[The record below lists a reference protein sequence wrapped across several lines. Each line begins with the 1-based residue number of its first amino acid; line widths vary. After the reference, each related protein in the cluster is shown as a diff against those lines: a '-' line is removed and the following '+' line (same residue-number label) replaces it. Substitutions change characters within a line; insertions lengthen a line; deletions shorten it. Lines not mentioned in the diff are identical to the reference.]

1 MLVGKT
7 IKGRALLWRD
17 MEPGSVWGASAKS
30 ARQRAVPTW
39 SRMVEGL
46 MDLPPALGIDVGGT
60 NIRAGIVTFSGDF
73 HSVGSVHACETP
85 RPSTPDG
92 LSNALANVRNALGWD
107 GPEAIGFP
115 GRLRAGTVDAATHLD
130 HSWVGRDVSKELSP
144 DNRSTTV
151 LNDADAAGL
160 GEAEFGAAAGSD
172 GLALILTV
180 GTGIGSALVYRG
192 MLLEGTELGLLPCE
206 STTAQGYAAMSV
218 IDQDGLSLE
227 EWAARLGT
235 VLHLYEEL
243 LAPDVIVIGGAA
255 ARRVEQFR
263 PALEVGCP
271 VLPAHLGTTAGVVG
285 AAFAAAKMHV

>member
-1 MLVGKT
+1 
-7 IKGRALLWRD
+7 
-17 MEPGSVWGASAKS
+17 
-30 ARQRAVPTW
+30 
-39 SRMVEGL
+39 
-46 MDLPPALGIDVGGT
+46 MDFHPALGIDVGGT
-60 NIRAGIVTFSGDF
+60 NIRAGIVTFSGDGY
-73 HSVGSVHACETP
+73 SIGSEHACQTP
-85 RPSTPDG
+85 RPSTPES
-92 LSNALANVRNALGWD
+92 LALTLADIRETLGWD

-130 HSWVGRDVSKELSP
+130 GSWVGRDVSKELSP
-144 DNRSTTV
+144 SNRSTVV

-160 GEAEFGAAAGSD
+160 GEAEFGAAARSD

-180 GTGIGSALVYRG
+180 GTGIGSALVHRG

-227 EWAARLGT
+227 EWAERLGI
-235 VLHLYEEL
+235 VLRLYEEL

-255 ARRVEQFR
+255 ASRVEQFR
-263 PALEVGCP
+263 PVLEVGCP